1 MAKSKTYITM
11 IRASVAENH
20 GGKVP
25 KYLDLTIRNYA
36 CALSLR
42 DKYLEKLEEE
52 GVVIVEVGSMGQQT
66 TKQHPLCNML
76 YQQEQLCMSYAKTL
90 GLTAA
95 KAAAKTEAQQN
106 VDEDDPMAKFYQD
119 AKK

>member
-1 MAKSKTYITM
+1 
-11 IRASVAENH
+11 
-20 GGKVP
+20 
-25 KYLDLTIRNYA
+25 
-36 CALSLR
+36 
-42 DKYLEKLEEE
+42 
-52 GVVIVEVGSMGQQT
+52 
-66 TKQHPLCNML
+66 ML